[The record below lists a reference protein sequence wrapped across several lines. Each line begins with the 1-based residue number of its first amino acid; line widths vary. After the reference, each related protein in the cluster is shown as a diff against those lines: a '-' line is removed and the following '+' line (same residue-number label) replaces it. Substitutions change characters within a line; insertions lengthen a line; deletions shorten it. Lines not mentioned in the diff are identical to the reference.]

1 VTCATARRERG
12 RNEWTC
18 DFAYNRSFGLKAL
31 RRYEDVD
38 YALVIDADDVIVYE
52 PNFDAAAFKATLT
65 ADLYHVEL
73 RLRNLPYKRPQ
84 IFNNRLE
91 FLYRGVLHEFIDTPD
106 GGNSWG
112 TGKLNYGMAH
122 GFHMLAGLEGSRNID
137 PKKYHHDVDI
147 LRHALKSESNKFLR
161 SRYTF
166 YLAQSLRD
174 TGERRRALKAYEQ
187 RVEMGFWHEER
198 YMSLYNAAELRAELG
213 YPATEVIATYL
224 EALEICPNRLETL
237 HGAVRFCRDKRLFH
251 QGYVIAKGAI
261 GLRRECPQDGL
272 FVQRWIYDYGML
284 DELAVAAY
292 WAGFYQESL
301 DACEEIL
308 IAGKI
313 PAEERGRVEANALA
327 ARQKLAA

>member
-31 RRYEDVD
+31 HQYEDVD
-38 YALVIDADDVIVYE
+38 YALVIDADDVIIGYE

-65 ADLYHVEL
+65 ADLYHVEM
-73 RLRNLPYKRPQ
+73 RLRNVVYKRPQ
-84 IFNNRLE
+84 ICNSRLE
-91 FLYRGVLHEFIDTPD
+91 FLYRGVLHEIIDTPD

-112 TGKLNYGMAH
+112 TGKINYGMAH
-122 GFHMLAGLEGSRNID
+122 GFYMVAGLEGSRSID
-137 PKKYHHDVDI
+137 PKKYHQ
-147 LRHALKSESNKFLR
+147 SESNKFLH
-161 SRYTF
+161 SRYAF

-174 TGERRRALKAYEQ
+174 TGERRRALKADEQ

-198 YMSLYNAAELRAELG
+198 FISLYNAAELKAELG
-213 YPATEVIATYL
+213 YSATEVIATYL

-237 HGAVRFCRDKRLFH
+237 HGAVRFCRGKRLFH